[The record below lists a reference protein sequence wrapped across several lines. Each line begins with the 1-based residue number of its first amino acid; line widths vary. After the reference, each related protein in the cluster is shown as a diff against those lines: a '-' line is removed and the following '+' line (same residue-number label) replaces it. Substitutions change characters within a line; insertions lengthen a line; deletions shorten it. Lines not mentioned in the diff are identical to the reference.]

1 VPDARSAAHPE
12 ADDPARQGTALLPRA
27 TALERARRIAQV
39 GRGAMALTCAWLVL
53 WPVPYA
59 LVVTLAAATP
69 WLALLL
75 CRKYR
80 GLFAIDKPGRG
91 THRGDL
97 TLLLALPGGVLAM
110 RAIADSHLVIVGPLF
125 LPALALWG
133 ALAWCAHALGPGWRG
148 WRNFML
154 LLVIAFPYAPSTLA
168 LANQAFDLAAPTP
181 LRVAVTGKR
190 MSAARGRI
198 LYLRVP
204 PWGLRRRANEVEV
217 ARELYDAVPVGG
229 WVCLQLHPGALGM
242 PWYEAQAVER
252 C

>member
-1 VPDARSAAHPE
+1 VPDAPSAARPE
-12 ADDPARQGTALLPRA
+12 AENDPRPGIVRPPRA
-27 TALERARRIAQV
+27 GRLERARRIAQLA
-39 GRGAMALTCAWLVL
+39 RGAMYVTSAWFVL

-59 LVVTLAAATP
+59 LLVAVAAATP
-69 WLALLL
+69 WFALFL
-75 CRKYR
+75 CRRYR
-80 GLFAIDKPGRG
+80 GVFAIDKPGRG

-125 LPALALWG
+125 LPSLALWG
-133 ALAWCAHALGPGWRG
+133 AMVWCAHALGPGWRG
-148 WRNFML
+148 WRNFV
-154 LLVIAFPYAPSTLA
+154 LLVFIAFPYAPSTIA
-168 LANQAFDLAAPTP
+168 LADQAFDLAAPTP
-181 LRVAVTGKR
+181 LRVPVTGKR

-217 ARELYDAVPVGG
+217 RRELYDSVAAGSR
-229 WVCLQLHPGALGM
+229 VCLQVHPGALGM
-242 PWYEAQAVER
+242 PWYEAGPVER